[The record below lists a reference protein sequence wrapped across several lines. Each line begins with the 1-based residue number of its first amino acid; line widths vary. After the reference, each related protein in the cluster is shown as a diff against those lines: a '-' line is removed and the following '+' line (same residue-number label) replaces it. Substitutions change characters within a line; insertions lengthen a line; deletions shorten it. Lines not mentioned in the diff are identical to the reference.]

1 MTPIYMQTYVN
12 APGLRPS
19 EVVRMALFSWG
30 TIAGLIVAAVLL
42 LLLMLSN
49 DVALRTIGMRW
60 WKRLHRTSYLAFL
73 LTALHGLAFQVLESR
88 AAGWIALV
96 LAASIAVLAMQIK
109 GVGRVRGSRAGQ
121 ALSRR

>member
-1 MTPIYMQTYVN
+1 MRPD
-12 APGLRPS
+12 LRPS

-30 TIAGLIVAAVLL
+30 TIAGLIVAVVLL
-42 LLLMLSN
+42 FLLMLSN

-60 WKRLHRTSYLAFL
+60 WKRLHRASYLAFL

-109 GVGRVRGSRAGQ
+109 GAGSVRRNGAGQ